1 MVFRFAAFHLSCP
14 RFQRALLA
22 AARAAVE
29 QEPLGIGADPLQ
41 WWKKQPV
48 FVPLFPFIRMML
60 GIPASN
66 TSAERLFSS
75 SGFLSDGRATLH
87 IETLEHLVV
96 VRHFLL
102 TVEYEAERERLIAT
116 MMQRLDEDK
125 TIV

>member
-1 MVFRFAAFHLSCP
+1 
-14 RFQRALLA
+14 
-22 AARAAVE
+22 
-29 QEPLGIGADPLQ
+29 
-41 WWKKQPV
+41 
-48 FVPLFPFIRMML
+48 MML